1 MIFVEQENLSN
12 NIVFNFGSRNIQI
25 IENMT
30 KLNKTCRIFDM
41 ISEIIQMKDIDERY

>member
-30 KLNKTCRIFDM
+30 KLNKTCRI
-41 ISEIIQMKDIDERY
+41 IIQMKDIDERY

>member
-25 IENMT
+25 IENIA
-30 KLNKTCRIFDM
+30 KLNKTSPIKGYF
-41 ISEIIQMKDIDERY
+41 